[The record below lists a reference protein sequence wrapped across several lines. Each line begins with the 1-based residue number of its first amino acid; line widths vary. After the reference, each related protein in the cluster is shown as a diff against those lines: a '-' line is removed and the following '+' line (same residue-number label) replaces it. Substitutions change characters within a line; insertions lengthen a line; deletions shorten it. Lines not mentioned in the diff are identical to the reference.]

1 MKTKKR
7 TEIECLARLN
17 ELTGGI
23 DEILAFLLEE
33 RVITVDE
40 AKHVKTSSNIPQE
53 MQQLLKNLGDASRI
67 QLLEYEW
74 IILPVE
80 RVKILMVTNMQSR
93 EFTYN
98 F

>member
-1 MKTKKR
+1 MKTKKK

-23 DEILAFLLEE
+23 DDILAFLLEE

-40 AKHVKTSSNIPQE
+40 VKTVKTSSNIPQE
-53 MQQLLKNLGDASRI
+53 MQHLLKNLSETNRI

-74 IILPVE
+74 TILPVE
-80 RVKILMVTNMQSR
+80 RVKIFMVTNMSSR
-93 EFTYN
+93 DFTYN